1 MKKSNN
7 YLFLC
12 FLFFCL
18 ILMSSCSRIKNREL
32 YAITDDYIENIYSY
46 SSGSGLFDLMGT
58 EKKTEDGTITVQ
70 AVGKIIIVKLQYVA
84 EDGEYEKLKEQLADR
99 YSSHPRVR
107 RVYINQGGTIAIDCR
122 N

>member
-1 MKKSNN
+1 MIC
-7 YLFLC
+7 LALLC
-12 FLFFCL
+12 
-18 ILMSSCSRIKNREL
+18 ITLMCSCSRMRNREL
-32 YAITDDYIENIYSY
+32 YAITDDYIENLYTY
-46 SSGSGLFDLMGT
+46 SSGKGLFDLMGV
-58 EKKTEDGTITVQ
+58 EKQTEDGTITVQ
-70 AVGKIIIVKLQYVA
+70 AVGKLIIVKLQYVA